1 MKIQTIKFRRLLPAA
16 MIILLSGNDA
26 AQAGQESDLSL
37 IYGDEDIVS
46 IATGTAQPISRAP
59 AVASVITAEHIKQIG
74 ATELD
79 QVLETIPGLHVAVS
93 ARGYSPIYTIR
104 GVYSDTNPQV
114 LMLING
120 IPITNVFAGD
130 RSQVWAGMPVND
142 IARIEVIR
150 GPGSAVY
157 GADAYAGVINII
169 TKDANDIKGT
179 EIGARGGSFNNKEAW
194 LLHGNN
200 YGGIDLAFSLEY
212 GSTDGQHETIDAD
225 AQTRFDGLLGTS
237 ASLAPGSVNLGRKY
251 LDSRFDASWNDWRL
265 RLGYQ
270 GRWDAETGAGVAQAL
285 DPAGSNKSN
294 RFNADL
300 TYDLK
305 SIEHWE
311 TTLQLS
317 YFDTSAESDLVLY
330 PPGAG
335 FPSSPA
341 IFPLN
346 VFPNGVIGNP
356 YVYERHSR
364 FNVST
369 FYSGLRDHRIRLGAG
384 VNYSDLYKIKNTKN
398 FSILPGGVPFPLGSV
413 VDVTDTAPFIKPHDR
428 TDSYLFAQDEW
439 SFTRDWSLT
448 AGLRY
453 DDYSDFGNTV
463 NPRAALVWATTYNLT
478 SKILYGRAFRAPSFA
493 ELYNINNPVLLG
505 NPNLKP
511 ETIDTIEVAFDY
523 QPIDKVRVGLNLFH
537 YKMRDIIRF
546 ITDPSSAT
554 ATAQNTGDQ
563 NGHGFEWEVNWKLS
577 DALKL
582 TANYAYQ
589 KSEDETTG
597 EDAGNAPHHEVFAN
611 LDWRIE
617 RVWYVDPQITWISKR
632 ERVSG
637 DPRPDL
643 GGYTLVDLTLR
654 RTSIAN
660 KFEIAASVRN
670 LFDQDAREPSL
681 SPGLISNDL
690 PLPGRN
696 FYVELRYTL

>member
-1 MKIQTIKFRRLLPAA
+1 
-16 MIILLSGNDA
+16 
-26 AQAGQESDLSL
+26 
-37 IYGDEDIVS
+37 
-46 IATGTAQPISRAP
+46 
-59 AVASVITAEHIKQIG
+59 
-74 ATELD
+74 
-79 QVLETIPGLHVAVS
+79 
-93 ARGYSPIYTIR
+93 
-104 GVYSDTNPQV
+104 
-114 LMLING
+114 
-120 IPITNVFAGD
+120 
-130 RSQVWAGMPVND
+130 
-142 IARIEVIR
+142 
-150 GPGSAVY
+150 
-157 GADAYAGVINII
+157 
-169 TKDANDIKGT
+169 
-179 EIGARGGSFNNKEAW
+179 
-194 LLHGNN
+194 LHGNN